1 MVQLLRPR
9 ATTGLTILEDGVPI
23 LTADAT
29 VSESHRQQAN
39 VTMHP
44 REVGTDIADHI
55 QPKLPEISANLIFS
69 ATPLNQPAVEGR
81 IANVYD
87 TLTRLQTE
95 RRLVTLVTTL
105 RVYEGVALTDLSA
118 PVSAQTGEALVVDT
132 TWRLVPTVSTQ
143 QVAIPA
149 AILRG
154 LVRPSGQT
162 KPTTKDQ
169 VSDPNAATMDAAA
182 QTVEQRRSVL
192 LGLARATGAL

>member
-29 VSESHRQQAN
+29 VSESHRQQAS

-55 QPKLPEISANLIFS
+55 QPKLPEVTANLIFS

-81 IANVYD
+81 IASVYD

-105 RVYEGVALTDLSA
+105 RVYEGVALVDLSA

-132 TWRLVPTVSTQ
+132 TWRLVRTVSTQ

>member
-23 LTADAT
+23 LIADAT
-29 VSESHRQQAN
+29 VSESHRQQAS

-69 ATPLNQPAVEGR
+69 ATPLNQPGTEGR
-81 IANVYD
+81 IASVYD

-132 TWRLVPTVSTQ
+132 TWRLVRTVSTQ

-162 KPTTKDQ
+162 RPTTKDQ

>member
-23 LTADAT
+23 LIADAT
-29 VSESHRQQAN
+29 VSESHRQQAS

-69 ATPLNQPAVEGR
+69 ATPLNQPGTEGR
-81 IANVYD
+81 IASVYD

-132 TWRLVPTVSTQ
+132 TWRLVRTVSTQ

-182 QTVEQRRSVL
+182 QTVEQRRSIL

>member
-9 ATTGLTILEDGVPI
+9 ATVGMTILEDGVPI

-29 VSESHRQQAN
+29 VSESHRQQAS

-44 REVGTDIADHI
+44 RETGTDIADHI
-55 QPKLPEISANLIFS
+55 QPKLPEFSANLIFS
-69 ATPLNQPAVEGR
+69 ATPLNQPATEGR
-81 IANVYD
+81 IAASYD
-87 TLTRLQTE
+87 TLVRLQTE
-95 RRLVTLVTTL
+95 RRLVTLVTSL
-105 RVYEGVALTDLSA
+105 KVYEGVALVDLSA

-132 TWRLVPTVSTQ
+132 TWRVVRTVSTQ

-169 VSDPNAATMDAAA
+169 VSDPSAATTDAAA

-192 LGLARATGAL
+192 LGLAKATGAL

>member
-29 VSESHRQQAN
+29 VSESHRQQAS

-55 QPKLPEISANLIFS
+55 QPKLPEVTANLIFS

-81 IANVYD
+81 IASVYD

-132 TWRLVPTVSTQ
+132 TWRLVRTVSTQ

-169 VSDPNAATMDAAA
+169 ASDPNAATMDAAA

>member
-23 LTADAT
+23 LIADAT
-29 VSESHRQQAN
+29 VSESHRQQAS

-69 ATPLNQPAVEGR
+69 ATPLNQPGTEGR
-81 IANVYD
+81 IASVYD

-118 PVSAQTGEALVVDT
+118 PVSA
-132 TWRLVPTVSTQ
+132 
-143 QVAIPA
+143 PA
-149 AILRG
+149 A
-154 LVRPSGQT
+154 
-162 KPTTKDQ
+162 
-169 VSDPNAATMDAAA
+169 
-182 QTVEQRRSVL
+182 
-192 LGLARATGAL
+192 